1 MEPPILAVDHQSSG
15 SAAATYT
22 SWFVTS
28 TQQRRVVFFVSNY
41 IFCFQQFSWT
51 TASNSF
57 VDFIMKKKI
66 TAAIQREID
75 T

>member
-28 TQQRRVVFFVSNY
+28 TQQRRVVFFVELY
-41 IFCFQQFSWT
+41 IFFQQFSWT

-57 VDFIMKKKI
+57 VDFIMK
-66 TAAIQREID
+66 RE
-75 T
+75 

>member
-28 TQQRRVVFFVSNY
+28 TQQRRVVFFVELY
-41 IFCFQQFSWT
+41 FLFPTVFLDDC
-51 TASNSF
+51 
-57 VDFIMKKKI
+57 VEFICGFYHEKKI